1 MKGCRVQ
8 MSKNGSPTGT
18 APKKARRRP
27 RWLGPLPEDPMYR
40 RMRKALIREI
50 APETVLDWVEAEECV
65 MSQSL
70 GYDRILGQEIQRGG
84 MMLLADFPQMAVA
97 GKHLGAAQYGR
108 RLRNGV
114 VFPKAD
120 GGRPKGDGGGTHV
133 TSTFDDGRAC
143 VDDAAAPKLRFA
155 FMPAC

>member
-1 MKGCRVQ
+1 M
-8 MSKNGSPTGT
+8 
-18 APKKARRRP
+18 
-27 RWLGPLPEDPMYR
+27 
-40 RMRKALIREI
+40 I
-50 APETVLDWVEAEECV
+50 
-65 MSQSL
+65 
-70 GYDRILGQEIQRGG
+70 RILGQEIQRGG

-108 RLRNGV
+108 RRRNGV

-143 VDDAAAPKLRFA
+143 VDDAAAPKLRSA